1 MSKIWDFDE
10 TINYITINIDSIPY
24 KVLNKKNNK
33 QISYQNSYNAA
44 LLLHSIRQQINLIS
58 IYLRLNINNYT
69 KNIQKCINCFLSIH
83 PYNYL
88 LSEMQD
94 EKLLNIPF
102 IGLNKPRNVK
112 NKLLME
118 PIGRDKNLR
127 AEYRDIFL
135 NIRNYDNSLKRLQSL
150 MSLVIHE
157 ITHTACNHV
166 TWKDDNHN
174 NDFKSC
180 EKIIKDAYNNMKKK
194 YNNVYN
200 KSWT

>member
-1 MSKIWDFDE
+1 MSKKWDFDE
-10 TINYITINIDSIPY
+10 TINYITINIDSTPY
-24 KVLNKKNNK
+24 KVLNKKHNK
-33 QISYQNSYNAA
+33 KISYQNSYNAA
-44 LLLHSIRQQINLIS
+44 ILLHSIRQQINLIC

-69 KNIQKCINCFLSIH
+69 NNEQKYIKCFLSIH

-94 EKLLNIPF
+94 ETLINIPF
-102 IGLNKPRNVK
+102 VGLNKPRNVK
-112 NKLLME
+112 NKLLFE
-118 PIGRDKNLR
+118 SIGRDKKLR

-135 NIRNYDNSLKRLQSL
+135 NIRSYDNNLKRISSL

-157 ITHTACNHV
+157 IAHTACNHV

-174 NDFKSC
+174 EDFNNC
-180 EKIIKDAYNNMKKK
+180 EKIIKNAYNIMKKK

-200 KSWT
+200 KSWI